1 MLEKK
6 SSTMLDQEDKTV
18 EINLQGKTLQ
28 ELRTKSL
35 ENIEEF
41 WAQQADNLIW
51 SKRWEK
57 TLDWNP
63 PFAKWFSGGLINASV
78 NCLDKHINNITKI
91 KQL

>member
-1 MLEKK
+1 
-6 SSTMLDQEDKTV
+6 MLDQEDKAI

-51 SKRWEK
+51 SKRWDK

-63 PFAKWFSGGLINASV
+63 PFAKWFTGGL
-78 NCLDKHINNITKI
+78 
-91 KQL
+91 

>member
-1 MLEKK
+1 MLKK
-6 SSTMLDQEDKTV
+6 SSTMLDQEDKAI

-51 SKRWEK
+51 SKRWDK

-63 PFAKWFSGGLINASV
+63 PFAKWFTGGLINASV
-78 NCLDKHINNITKI
+78 NCLDMQMLYAIWE
-91 KQL
+91 